1 MTMTNTAT
9 ISANST
15 ASVRGNEAFNEYGA
29 YEKKQYLLKD
39 KYKFITPIQEGAFGK
54 VTLAVNVQTKE
65 KVAMKAMYKSHENTR
80 RIANHEIDVLSKIG
94 RNNDNICQLLDH
106 FETSEFIILIL
117 EYCSNGDLYDLIHS
131 SINISAVDIWN
142 IAKELA
148 NALKYAHSLG
158 IYHRDIK
165 PENVLFNCFGRVK
178 LCDWGLATTKRMNR
192 EFSVGTEKYMA
203 PEVFIE
209 KPELTEYDCKYVD
222 YWSFGITLIT
232 AIFGTCPF
240 KPVGESSNIHSDY
253 NFKKFV
259 YYGNSQIL
267 YDIYPT
273 MNETCFN
280 IFMNLL
286 RIGGNEDN
294 LLEFNDKIN
303 SRNLDNFIQ
312 DLQDNWKFGLTI
324 DEEYELEQFDDD
336 AESDNSNDLF
346 NMDHDD
352 LSSESQDEQLSF
364 DTSVESESDSDEY
377 LTNYDTSMKIRMNQE
392 SDHHNVIPSLIES
405 SIQSLSSKSWCDLDD
420 DEEFNQIFNAMSLNR
435 TKKPQLDIVKDDFTK
450 SNLGNDDI
458 DILKVEWN
466 LYNNNHQAYN

>member
-1 MTMTNTAT
+1 MQIVLLPLEAT
-9 ISANST
+9 
-15 ASVRGNEAFNEYGA
+15 EAFNEYGA

-364 DTSVESESDSDEY
+364 DTSVESES
-377 LTNYDTSMKIRMNQE
+377 
-392 SDHHNVIPSLIES
+392 
-405 SIQSLSSKSWCDLDD
+405 
-420 DEEFNQIFNAMSLNR
+420 
-435 TKKPQLDIVKDDFTK
+435 
-450 SNLGNDDI
+450 
-458 DILKVEWN
+458 
-466 LYNNNHQAYN
+466 

>member
-1 MTMTNTAT
+1 
-9 ISANST
+9 
-15 ASVRGNEAFNEYGA
+15 
-29 YEKKQYLLKD
+29 
-39 KYKFITPIQEGAFGK
+39 
-54 VTLAVNVQTKE
+54 
-65 KVAMKAMYKSHENTR
+65 
-80 RIANHEIDVLSKIG
+80 
-94 RNNDNICQLLDH
+94 
-106 FETSEFIILIL
+106 
-117 EYCSNGDLYDLIHS
+117 
-131 SINISAVDIWN
+131 
-142 IAKELA
+142 
-148 NALKYAHSLG
+148 
-158 IYHRDIK
+158 
-165 PENVLFNCFGRVK
+165 
-178 LCDWGLATTKRMNR
+178 
-192 EFSVGTEKYMA
+192 
-203 PEVFIE
+203 
-209 KPELTEYDCKYVD
+209 
-222 YWSFGITLIT
+222 
-232 AIFGTCPF
+232 
-240 KPVGESSNIHSDY
+240 
-253 NFKKFV
+253 
-259 YYGNSQIL
+259 
-267 YDIYPT
+267 

-466 LYNNNHQAYN
+466 LYNNNHQAYNWSFIGCLVFEYIALDDYYPV